1 MGASANDAARTNVVM
16 FFILVTPYSNL
27 FQEIK
32 ISVLI
37 KPVTAT

>member
-1 MGASANDAARTNVVM
+1 MGASANDAARTSAVI
-16 FFILVTPYSNL
+16 FFILVTPYTNL
-27 FQEIK
+27 FQVIK